1 LRGYAAVRGELRRP
15 IEARATDVD
24 RRPDGH
30 VDGLVRGRA
39 QEADGNGLV
48 LREGLQLTIGREGNG
63 AVADFDVH
71 AGLNGVELVA
81 ARQHAVLPQ
90 VVAELVEVSVE
101 RVRSAQRIVDGD
113 RAAEARGRG
122 RRLGIE
128 GQRRHGLSRVQVQRH
143 RELAGGVRGHGGGR
157 QRERPDAAGNRTI
170 RQRRPPEH
178 LQTRGVDQRALCV
191 EMERS
196 RARVERARQTI
207 DAAGDCKEPL
217 TRQRDVSSITG
228 LLQRT
233 LSENLIDAAQPGADA
248 RSRVPPGQ
256 EYVFK
261 VAALALEADVLR
273 LARLSPTTSKASRS
287 VRRPETPV

>member
-1 LRGYAAVRGELRRP
+1 M
-15 IEARATDVD
+15 ARDDRKKPFKPFKRD
-24 RRPDGH
+24 RRPTG
-30 VDGLVRGRA
+30 G
-39 QEADGNGLV
+39 
-48 LREGLQLTIGREGNG
+48 
-63 AVADFDVH
+63 F
-71 AGLNGVELVA
+71 
-81 ARQHAVLPQ
+81 
-90 VVAELVEVSVE
+90 
-101 RVRSAQRIVDGD
+101 
-113 RAAEARGRG
+113 
-122 RRLGIE
+122 
-128 GQRRHGLSRVQVQRH
+128 SRP
-143 RELAGGVRGHGGGR
+143 
-157 QRERPDAAGNRTI
+157 RERPDAAGNRTI

-261 VAALALEADVLR
+261 VAALALEAGCIEVGEVVADHVQSLALRAQAGDTRLKSAKRQCVLGWSVR
-273 LARLSPTTSKASRS
+273 KLRAKTRGPPDPSATQRMQNTLSLLPSRS
-287 VRRPETPV
+287 RK